1 MYRYYRIA
9 FENVDL
15 DGIDGAQVIIYHNF
29 NGEKH
34 EIGRCIV
41 YDKDAASETFKP
53 ESRKKPTGGIKYGE

>member
-34 EIGRCIV
+34 EIGRCLV